1 MYSLLIVDDEAATRE
16 GLIRLP
22 LWGPLG
28 IRRILQAADGREAL
42 EILERERPDILLTD
56 VKMPY
61 MEGTVLAQHARA
73 RFEDLKIVFISGYDD
88 VGYVKSALTV
98 AAYDYIFKPVDV
110 SELERCFDRVVT
122 QLNAERTSRSELER
136 LVARSR
142 AGERV
147 VRDHLLHLMLACPP
161 VDHKELTAALSTLG
175 IAPVGKQLTVL
186 ALRVLGSGR
195 GQDVLGL
202 LKPEGMTS
210 YPYVLDHTKGLY
222 ALLLET
228 ERPIPFSQLSR
239 IAQGVLWR
247 LQAQGIAYAA
257 IGLEADGSNRMDQL
271 GALYR
276 KAEEALAHCLYQP
289 AFTVQAF
296 HEIPAAE
303 KAARPKPLGE
313 AALLEP
319 DGASLDAYLKALAD
333 YFAKSR
339 RPDEAFYLQAFGQ
352 AVEDV
357 YAILAHH
364 FRFTAEEDAL
374 SPAKVLEDLLSAP
387 CLPPRMDRLAA
398 YCREASSLLRSEND
412 VGVRQSIH
420 RIVQYVQE
428 HYGRPLTTADLAAQ
442 AYLTPT
448 YLSMLFHREMGI
460 TLNAYVTK
468 VRMERAKL
476 LLKDPALKQ
485 YDIGVSVGYSN
496 PSYFVRK
503 FKQYVGVTPSEYR
516 NRYLGGNR

>member
-22 LWGPLG
+22 LWRALG
-28 IRRILQAADGREAL
+28 IQRILQAADGQEAL

-61 MEGTVLAQHARA
+61 MEGTDLARRARA

-88 VGYVKSALTV
+88 VGYVKSALAV
-98 AAYDYIFKPVDV
+98 SAYDYIFKPVDEL
-110 SELERCFDRVVT
+110 ELERCFDRIVS
-122 QLNAERTSRSELER
+122 QLSAERSSRTELTR

-142 AGERV
+142 AGEWV

-161 VDHKELTAALSTLG
+161 VDHEALTAALSTLG

-186 ALRVLGSGR
+186 ALRVLGCGR
-195 GQDVLGL
+195 EQDVLGL
-202 LKPEGMTS
+202 LKPEGITS

-228 ERPIPFSQLSR
+228 ERPIPFAQLER
-239 IAQGVLWR
+239 IARGVLWR
-247 LQAQGIAYAA
+247 LRADGISYAA
-257 IGLEADGSNRMDQL
+257 AGLEAGGSNRIDWL

-276 KAEEALAHCLYQP
+276 KAEEALAHCVYQP

-296 HEIPAAE
+296 HEILPAE
-303 KAARPKPLGE
+303 KAARPALAE
-313 AALLEP
+313 ATLLEP
-319 DGASLDAYLKALAD
+319 TGASLDAYLKALAD

-339 RPDEAFYLQAFGQ
+339 RSDEAFYLQAFGQ
-352 AVEDV
+352 AVEGV
-357 YAILAHH
+357 HALLAQH
-364 FRFTAEEDAL
+364 FRFTAEEDGLA
-374 SPAKVLEDLLSAP
+374 PAKVLNDLLSAP
-387 CLPPRMDRLAA
+387 CLPLRMDRLAA
-398 YCREASSLLRSEND
+398 YCREAGSLLRSEND

-420 RIVQYVQE
+420 RIVLYVQE
-428 HYGRPLTTADLAAQ
+428 HYGQPLTTADLAGQ

-448 YLSMLFHREMGI
+448 YLSMLFHRETGM

-468 VRMERAKL
+468 VRMERAKV

-485 YDIGVSVGYSN
+485 YDIGVTVGYSN

-503 FKQYVGVTPSEYR
+503 FKQYEGVTPSEYR
-516 NRYLGGNR
+516 NRYLGEER